1 MVDDIRLEVRSD
13 PRFLKPVRSLVRAW
27 VEACELPQEAA
38 DDMVLAIDE
47 ACTNAM
53 RHAYGGE
60 CNRFVELTMCAE
72 EEWLEVR
79 LCDQG
84 EPCPP
89 EHRQRRELSPP
100 DPADLEPG
108 GLGVQL
114 IHRAFDEVTFCS
126 GRESGNC
133 VIMRRR
139 RPGR

>member
-27 VEACELPQEAA
+27 VEACELP
-38 DDMVLAIDE
+38 
-47 ACTNAM
+47 
-53 RHAYGGE
+53 
-60 CNRFVELTMCAE
+60 
-72 EEWLEVR
+72 
-79 LCDQG
+79 QG